1 MTKKVGEIE
10 MKIGFIGGGN
20 MAGAIIGGI
29 IDKKVYTPQQVM
41 ASGKDAVS
49 LENLHNKY
57 GIEITEDN
65 AWVMANSD
73 VVFLSVKPQI
83 LPMVI
88 AEIAPLVRE
97 NQLFIS
103 IAAGKTIEWIENEF
117 GKEIKLIRVM
127 PNTPA
132 LVGEGCTGICSNKK
146 VSQEELALAKTIFDS
161 CGTSY
166 LVPEHLM
173 DVVCAAAGS
182 APAYVFMFMEAM
194 ADAAVMGGMPR
205 DLAYKMVAQTVL
217 GSGKLML
224 ETGKHPG
231 ELKDMVCSPGGTTIC
246 GVKVLEEQGFRGAI
260 MDALDSCVQKSK
272 KI

>member
-1 MTKKVGEIE
+1 

-20 MAGAIIGGI
+20 MASAIIGGMI
-29 IDKKVYTPQQVM
+29 EKKVYASEQVM

-49 LENLHNKY
+49 LDNLHSKY
-57 GIEITEDN
+57 GIEVTEDN
-65 AWVMANSD
+65 SVIMEQCD

-83 LPMVI
+83 LPYVI
-88 AEIAPLVRE
+88 AEIAPMVKKE
-97 NQLFIS
+97 QLFIS
-103 IAAGKTIEWIENEF
+103 IAAGKTIAWIENEF
-117 GKEIKLIRVM
+117 GKEIKLVRVM

-132 LVGEGCTGICSNKK
+132 LVGEGCTGICSNER
-146 VSQEELALAKTIFDS
+146 VSAEELDLAKTVFDS

-173 DVVCAAAGS
+173 DVVGAASGS
-182 APAYVFMFMEAM
+182 GPAFVFMFMEAM

-224 ETGKHPG
+224 ETEKHPG
-231 ELKDMVCSPGGTTIC
+231 MLKDMVCSPGGTTIC
-246 GVKVLEEQGFRGAI
+246 GVKVLEEAGMRGAI
-260 MDALDSCVQKSK
+260 MGALDSCVQKSK

>member
-1 MTKKVGEIE
+1 

-20 MAGAIIGGI
+20 MASAIIGGMI
-29 IDKKVYTPQQVM
+29 EKKVYTKDQVM

-57 GIEITEDN
+57 GIEVTEDN
-65 AWVMANSD
+65 AVVMNQAD
-73 VVFLSVKPQI
+73 VVFLSVKPQVLPQVVAEI
-83 LPMVI
+83 SPMVK
-88 AEIAPLVRE
+88 E

-103 IAAGKTIEWIENEF
+103 IAAGKTIGWIEEQF
-117 GKEIKLIRVM
+117 GKEIKLVRVM

-132 LVGEGCTGICSNKK
+132 LVGEGCSGLCANKG
-146 VSQEELALAKTIFDS
+146 VAEDELLTVKEILDC

-166 LVPEHLM
+166 QVPEHLM
-173 DVVCAAAGS
+173 DVVGAASGS
-182 APAYVFMFMEAM
+182 GPAFVFMFMEAM
-194 ADAAVMGGMPR
+194 ADAAVAGGMPR

-217 GSGKLML
+217 GSGKLLL

-246 GVKVLEEQGFRGAI
+246 GVKVLEEKGMRGAI
-260 MDALDSCVQKSK
+260 MGALDSCIQKSK
-272 KI
+272 KL

>member
-1 MTKKVGEIE
+1 

-20 MAGAIIGGI
+20 MAGAIIGGMI
-29 IDKKVYTPQQVM
+29 EKKVYEPKQVM

-49 LENLHNKY
+49 LENLHKKY
-57 GIEITEDN
+57 GIEITDDN
-65 AWVMANSD
+65 GVIMEECD

-83 LPMVI
+83 LPIVI
-88 AEIAPLVRE
+88 KEIAPMVKE
-97 NQLFIS
+97 KQLFVS
-103 IAAGKTIEWIENEF
+103 IAAGKTIEWIEKEF
-117 GKEIKLIRVM
+117 DREIRLVRVM

-132 LVGEGCTGICSNKK
+132 LVGEGCAGLCANGNVTK
-146 VSQEELALAKTIFDS
+146 EEMELVQAVFDS

-166 LVPEHLM
+166 QVPEHLI
-173 DVVCAAAGS
+173 DVVGAVAGS

-194 ADAAVMGGMPR
+194 ADAAVAGGMPR
-205 DLAYKMVAQTVL
+205 DLAYKMASQTVL

-246 GVKVLEEQGFRGAI
+246 GVKVLEEQGMRSAI
-260 MDALDSCVQKSK
+260 MNALDSCIQKSK

>member
-1 MTKKVGEIE
+1 MLKN

-20 MAGAIIGGI
+20 MASAIIGGMI
-29 IDKKVYTPQQVM
+29 EKKVYESTQVA
-41 ASGKDAVS
+41 ASGKDTKS

-57 GIEITEDN
+57 GIKTTEDN
-65 AWVMANSD
+65 SVIMEESD

-83 LPMVI
+83 LPDVI
-88 AEIAPLVRE
+88 AEIAPMMKE
-97 NQLFIS
+97 GQLFVS
-103 IAAGKTIEWIENEF
+103 IAAGKTMEWIETEF
-117 GKEIKLIRVM
+117 GKEIKLVRCM

-132 LVGEGCTGICSNKK
+132 LVGEGCTGICANKN
-146 VSQEELALAKTIFDS
+146 VSGEELEIVKSIFDS

-173 DVVCAAAGS
+173 DVVCAIAGS

-194 ADAAVMGGMPR
+194 ADAAVLGGMPR
-205 DLAYKMVAQTVL
+205 DLAYKMAGQTVL

-224 ETGKHPG
+224 ETGIHPAV
-231 ELKDMVCSPGGTTIC
+231 LKDMVCSPAGTTIS
-246 GVKVLEEQGFRGAI
+246 GVKVLEEQGMRGAI
-260 MDALDSCVQKSK
+260 IDALDSCIQKSK

>member
-1 MTKKVGEIE
+1 

-20 MAGAIIGGI
+20 MASAIIGGMI
-29 IDKKVYTPQQVM
+29 EKKVYEAGQVM
-41 ASGKDAVS
+41 ASGKDAAS
-49 LENLHNKY
+49 LENLRHKY
-57 GIEITEDN
+57 GIETTEDN
-65 AWVMANSD
+65 ALVMENSD
-73 VVFLSVKPQI
+73 VVFLSVKPQV
-83 LPMVI
+83 LPYVI
-88 AEIAPLVRE
+88 EEIAPMVRE

-103 IAAGKTIEWIENEF
+103 IAAGKNIEWIEKEF
-117 GKEIKLIRVM
+117 KKEIKLVRVM

-132 LVGEGCTGICSNKK
+132 LVGEGCTGICANKK
-146 VSQEELALAKTIFDS
+146 VSNAELEVAKAIFDS

-166 LVPEHLM
+166 LVEEHLM
-173 DVVCAAAGS
+173 DVVCAVAGS

-224 ETGKHPG
+224 ETEKHPG
-231 ELKDMVCSPGGTTIC
+231 ILKDMVCSPAGTTIS

>member
-1 MTKKVGEIE
+1 

-20 MAGAIIGGI
+20 MASAIIGGMVE
-29 IDKKVYTPQQVM
+29 KKIYASEQIL
-41 ASGKDAVS
+41 ASGKDAAS
-49 LENLHNKY
+49 LENLHKKY
-57 GIEITEDN
+57 GIAITDDNKEIMEK
-65 AWVMANSD
+65 AD
-73 VVFLSVKPQI
+73 VVFLSVKPQV
-83 LPMVI
+83 LPEVI
-88 AEIAPLVRE
+88 AEIAPLSKE
-97 NQLFIS
+97 NQLFVS

-117 GKEIKLIRVM
+117 GKEIKLVRCM

-132 LVGEGCTGICSNKK
+132 LVGEGCTGICANAK
-146 VSQEELALAKTIFDS
+146 VREEELELVKAIFGS

-173 DVVCAAAGS
+173 DVVGAIAGS

-205 DLAYKMVAQTVL
+205 DLAYKMAGQTVL
-217 GSGKLML
+217 GSGKLLL

-231 ELKDMVCSPGGTTIC
+231 NLKDMVCSPGGTTIC
-246 GVKVLEEQGFRGAI
+246 GVKVLEEQGMRGAI
-260 MDALDSCVQKSK
+260 IDALDSCIQKSK